1 MGFENGNYPA
11 EVGRGAGGFQS
22 ILPAPAGAELQAMG
36 GSEPG
41 QGQGK
46 DTAPTPR
53 TEPGGLWDVGSV
65 PDGDRVLY
73 PRDGCHGDPLCRA
86 EHHFCRI
93 FVVGNGWGEGRVWA
107 AGSQGAG
114 RGLKQHPAPSST
126 PSPTPSAPQFCTEP
140 VSPRCPAEGHS
151 ILLGRSQ
158 HPRRCAGGKPRVP
171 PRTQQQGASCCQER
185 PAGGHRGVVVV
196 AAGRQH
202 RWHHAHRV
210 PGQAWVTYPHA
221 SLHCSYSH
229 PVPQSGSEQNFPL
242 QTHVHRDVPVSR
254 SP

>member
-1 MGFENGNYPA
+1 MEITLRRLAGGLGAFKASSLPRLAQSCRPWVAPSPGRDRGRTRLPPLGQSPGGCGMWGPCLMGTGSCTPVTVATATRFA
-11 EVGRGAGGFQS
+11 ERNITSAGFLWWETDGERGGRGQQ
-22 ILPAPAGAELQAMG
+22 GARGREG
-36 GSEPG
+36 GSNSTQPPA
-41 QGQGK
+41 
-46 DTAPTPR
+46 APP
-53 TEPGGLWDVGSV
+53 
-65 PDGDRVLY
+65 
-73 PRDGCHGDPLCRA
+73 
-86 EHHFCRI
+86 
-93 FVVGNGWGEGRVWA
+93 
-107 AGSQGAG
+107 
-114 RGLKQHPAPSST
+114 
-126 PSPTPSAPQFCTEP
+126 PTPSAPQFCTEP

-202 RWHHAHRV
+202 RWHHAHRA